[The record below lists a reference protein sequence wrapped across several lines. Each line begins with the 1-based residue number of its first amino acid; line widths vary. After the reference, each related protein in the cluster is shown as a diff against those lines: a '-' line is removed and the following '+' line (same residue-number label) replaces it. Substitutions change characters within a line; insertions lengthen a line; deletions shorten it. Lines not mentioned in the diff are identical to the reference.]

1 VTAHNDKVK
10 VLADFRRILQNKS
23 AEAIKPDVVAC
34 ANCRYSVKQRSDPSS
49 VVQSLVCRHSP
60 PAMSMIPTAQGLVIN
75 VQFPIVRPEFWC
87 FQFDLPP
94 EDDKGVA

>member
-1 VTAHNDKVK
+1 MTAHNDKIK
-10 VLADFRRILQNKS
+10 VLADFRRLMREKS
-23 AEAIKPDVVAC
+23 AEGIPPDKVAC
-34 ANCRYSVKQRSDPSS
+34 KNCRYSVKQRSDPNS

-60 PAMSMIPTAQGLVIN
+60 PAMTMLPTAQGLVIN

-94 EDDKGVA
+94 EEPKESA